1 MGIPYEN
8 VGRIEN
14 MADAVPSLWNEPYEK
29 IDRNFANL
37 ESRVAGRETGGLP
50 TAAIVASNSSLDDYT
65 ESTLLYLSISGT
77 YENMPEGCTGGFILV
92 LKGASSGSPVQ
103 QLFFSVNRTALYIRK
118 KVGETWSAWAKVS
131 NDTMSGATS
140 TKAGVSGEVPAP
152 AIADLGKYLMAD
164 GTWGRDAD
172 VTAAKTAGQ
181 VGGAALRNDELDLNK
196 FNVAGF
202 YYLLYDKTYTNG
214 PSGFT
219 GGFLHVFK
227 GASSTAPIIQ
237 ICYSQTGRYI
247 YTRRG
252 NGTVGSETW
261 ENWVKTADAGILETA
276 ASSGQVGNAIYVA
289 EDGNL
294 DNYTA
299 AAGTYYFG
307 TSLVLSNAPAGVTNG
322 FLTVDRVSASGPIIQ
337 RFTQSTT
344 KSYLRIRGTSGSA
357 WSDWRKEIVDA
368 DTMAGATVSAAG
380 TGGLVPAPAIADL
393 GKYLMADG
401 TWGRDADVTAAKTAG
416 QVGGAALRN
425 DELDLNKFNVAG
437 FYYLLYDK
445 TYTNGPSGFTGGFL
459 HVFKGASSTAPI
471 IQICY
476 SQTGRYIYT
485 RRGNGTVG
493 SETWENW
500 VKTADAGI
508 LETAASSGQVGNA
521 IYVAEDGNLDNYTAA
536 AGTYYFGTSL
546 VLSNAPAGVTNGFL
560 TVDRVSASGPIIQ
573 RFTQSTTKSYL
584 RIRGTSGSAWS
595 DWRKEI
601 VDADTM
607 AGATVS
613 AAGTGG
619 LVPAPAIADLGKYL
633 MADGTWGRDADVTAA
648 KTAGQIGNVSQQ
660 TGEVIDLN
668 NYKTSGSYLFSSAQ
682 SAAGSNFPATNL
694 VTWLM
699 VLSNGGSPTKQI
711 AIIAGT
717 NSMYQRYYAGTT
729 WGPWVRIGVPFP
741 QTAAG
746 IGQWTTLSGGTWDE
760 AGTTYTPAD
769 CVLPAGGSWAY
780 FYSVYNVVNNYKCQ
794 YVEAGIAAGGT
805 TLFAANAAREPRG
818 FCWRIG

>member
-276 ASSGQVGNAIYVA
+276 AA
-289 EDGNL
+289 
-294 DNYTA
+294 
-299 AAGTYYFG
+299 
-307 TSLVLSNAPAGVTNG
+307 
-322 FLTVDRVSASGPIIQ
+322 
-337 RFTQSTT
+337 
-344 KSYLRIRGTSGSA
+344 
-357 WSDWRKEIVDA
+357 
-368 DTMAGATVSAAG
+368 
-380 TGGLVPAPAIADL
+380 
-393 GKYLMADG
+393 
-401 TWGRDADVTAAKTAG
+401 
-416 QVGGAALRN
+416 
-425 DELDLNKFNVAG
+425 
-437 FYYLLYDK
+437 
-445 TYTNGPSGFTGGFL
+445 
-459 HVFKGASSTAPI
+459 
-471 IQICY
+471 
-476 SQTGRYIYT
+476 
-485 RRGNGTVG
+485 
-493 SETWENW
+493 
-500 VKTADAGI
+500 
-508 LETAASSGQVGNA
+508 SGQVGNA